1 MIILRQKQH
10 SKVKKFLEKAG
21 NELVESRDAL
31 SKSLGLGNP
40 IVREQ
45 ARQKGK
51 KRVSEVIEKIPLTKK
66 ELRQLASKEKTKTLE
81 ALNKIRNYLKT
92 TPIEKKV
99 GDLGEFAAKRPINAL
114 GTAATFPMTSS
125 AVEEAMQR
133 FWPYK
138 QATEWTG
145 RQYTRHIRKP
155 VENMVRVVT
164 GMPW

>member
-1 MIILRQKQH
+1 MIILRQKRY
-10 SKVKKFLEKAG
+10 SKVKGLLKNLG
-21 NELVESRDAL
+21 NELIESRDAL

-45 ARQKGK
+45 VRQKGK

-81 ALNKIRNYLKT
+81 ALNKIGNYLKT

-133 FWPYK
+133 FRPYK

-145 RQYTRHIRKP
+145 RQYTRRIRKP

-164 GMPW
+164 EMPW

>member
-1 MIILRQKQH
+1 MIILRQKRY
-10 SKVKKFLEKAG
+10 SKVKGLLKNLG
-21 NELVESRDAL
+21 NELIESRDAL

-45 ARQKGK
+45 VRQKGK
-51 KRVSEVIEKIPLTKK
+51 KRVSEFTKSN
-66 ELRQLASKEKTKTLE
+66 EFDYLIKTLE
-81 ALNKIRNYLKT
+81 ALNKIGNYLKT
-92 TPIEKKV
+92 TTIEKKV

-133 FWPYK
+133 FRPYK

-145 RQYTRHIRKP
+145 RQYTRRIRKP

-164 GMPW
+164 EMPW